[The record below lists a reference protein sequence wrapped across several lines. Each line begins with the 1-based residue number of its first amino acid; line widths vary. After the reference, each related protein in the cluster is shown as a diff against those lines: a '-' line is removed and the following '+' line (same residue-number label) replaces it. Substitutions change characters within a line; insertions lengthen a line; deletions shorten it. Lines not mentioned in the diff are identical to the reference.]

1 MRLSSTLCVLAL
13 APLLAACVGEV
24 ITTPISPADLVT
36 TGKQLHGIV
45 GYRAIQ
51 VIEVSTLTQFSAD
64 QKTFTT
70 DCGRTPTQKIV
81 SVPDQQHPLLLTYN
95 HGILEGYTFGV
106 TLNADGVITGVNST
120 SVPDQGKTLAN
131 FASAATDF
139 AKLGTLNTHIDL
151 PGLGNK
157 PPCNSSPTFDKY
169 LPVPAVSSS

>member
-64 QKTFTT
+64 QKPFTT

-106 TLNADGVITGVNST
+106 TMAAHESPRTTKLYDRTKDRLTQDEVERIGFRDSQLLG
-120 SVPDQGKTLAN
+120 GKIINQELE
-131 FASAATDF
+131 SRSR
-139 AKLGTLNTHIDL
+139 
-151 PGLGNK
+151 P
-157 PPCNSSPTFDKY
+157 
-169 LPVPAVSSS
+169 